1 MNANSV
7 SMENAETKIK
17 CQNQQFLSKVLL
29 GLMTFSNEKNPFESN
44 QLYKLFNRNAFRM
57 TVN

>member
-17 CQNQQFLSKVLL
+17 CQKQQFLSKVLL
-29 GLMTFSNEKNPFESN
+29 GLMTFSNEKNPFKSN